1 MRRAIKY
8 VTVSCSSVSAIA
20 LVAIAVFAGFGLA
33 SSPIFAG
40 ANLPVCVSGDNDVE
54 CDFLTFRQCQA
65 TAQNT
70 GQSCIGNPGVV
81 TYASAAGGQFSGA
94 ARNSQASAGS
104 DAIRQNCIA
113 QAQARYP
120 DSGLGT
126 VTVLT
131 QRTEVYADCARSN
144 GINP

>member
-1 MRRAIKY
+1 MRRTITNF
-8 VTVSCSSVSAIA
+8 TVSRSGLSAIA
-20 LVAIAVFAGFGLA
+20 LLAMVAFSGSGLV
-33 SSPIFAG
+33 SSPVVAG

-81 TYASAAGGQFSGA
+81 TYASAAGGPPSGG
-94 ARNSQASAGS
+94 ARNSMASAGS

-126 VTVLT
+126 VTVMT

-144 GINP
+144 GLNP